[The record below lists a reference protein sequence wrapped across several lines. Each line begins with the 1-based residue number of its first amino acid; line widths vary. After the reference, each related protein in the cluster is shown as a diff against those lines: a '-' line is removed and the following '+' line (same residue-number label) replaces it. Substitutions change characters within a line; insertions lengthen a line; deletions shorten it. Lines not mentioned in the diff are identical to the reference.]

1 MSLPLLL
8 RWIFLLQPKTT
19 EMIKREVMAGDTF
32 SLVYKHKP
40 EGVLTDMPDA
50 YNLMIG
56 LHTEGGSKV
65 ETFSY
70 QDGDFEPQT
79 ETGVYRWTIK
89 HELSKNLKGTVIA
102 EMVLYSRDLSFVQHC
117 GEPIKLT
124 VIPSLMNE
132 EIENE

>member
-1 MSLPLLL
+1 
-8 RWIFLLQPKTT
+8 
-19 EMIKREVMAGDTF
+19 MIQREVIAGDTF
-32 SLVYKHKP
+32 SIVYKHKP
-40 EGVLTDMPDA
+40 EGVLTNMPEA

-65 ETFSY
+65 KTYSY
-70 QDGDFEPQT
+70 QDDEIENPD
-79 ETGVYRWTIK
+79 TGIYRWTIE
-89 HELSKNLKGTVIA
+89 HELSKSLKGPVIV